1 MSHFEIEIKSLLGS
15 KSEADAVK
23 EKMQRLD
30 PAMRLLS
37 TNSQLNH
44 YFEGGDVQKL
54 FEATKHFFTAEI
66 LQKFETMVAKGKKFS
81 VRTRQRDTDVLL
93 VLKVSIDDST
103 SENGVLR
110 MEFEE
115 VVQVTL
121 DELDQIL
128 RDADFRYQAKW
139 SRTREEYSYKGI
151 NVCFDKNAG
160 YGYLAEFEKV
170 IHNENEVTETRMLLD
185 AIMNELGVDELDQE
199 RLARM
204 FAHYNAHW
212 SEYYGTDKTFTIQ

>member
-15 KSEADAVK
+15 KSEADVVQ

-30 PAMRLLS
+30 PAMTLLA

-44 YFEGGDVQKL
+44 YFEGGDVQQL
-54 FEATKHFFTAEI
+54 FVATKHFFTAEI
-66 LQKFETMVAKGKKFS
+66 LQKFETIIAKGKKFS

-115 VVQVTL
+115 VVPVIL
-121 DELDQIL
+121 DEIDKIL
-128 RDADFRYQAKW
+128 LEAGFTYQAKW
-139 SRTREEYSYKGI
+139 SRDRQEYSYKGI
-151 NVCFDKNAG
+151 TVCIDKNAG

-170 IHNENEVTETRMLLD
+170 IHNENEVTETRLILD
-185 AIMNELGVDELDQE
+185 AIMNELEVNELNQE
-199 RLARM
+199 RLVRM
-204 FAHYNAHW
+204 FDYYNKNWAD
-212 SEYYGTDKTFTIQ
+212 YYGTDKTFIIE